1 MGKRGAKPK
10 FTDVACHNE
19 SCRDHLVIGKGSV
32 VGNGT
37 YQLDGKHIRDT
48 SVAVAEEPFVTAQ
61 TLFIMDFI
69 LMKTK
74 LI

>member
-1 MGKRGAKPK
+1 MGKRRAKPK

-37 YQLDGKHIRDT
+37 YQLEANILEDT

-61 TLFIMDFI
+61 TLFIMAFI